1 MAPANMAATTICTSC
16 LRALRHQARKEL
28 QSTSRQQYQ
37 RQSISSIARIP
48 FGNTR
53 AFATSPIQAAKSS
66 PAAKDDPDPEPLI
79 KLPPEYQRKTTTT
92 SSSSTP
98 TDPLKSFA
106 ASVRQSETLRSTTEP
121 YVAYGSTEDLFR
133 ICSQQCSY
141 TIPNALKTP
150 PEPAPKN
157 AALEDVGEG
166 EGWWYAPKSQGGL
179 ALDVTFNTWAQV
191 MFLHMYMLT
200 VRLRMFP
207 AKHARVWHQQLL
219 DHFFYAAE
227 DRMATWHGMAARG
240 VRNRYLKDLLL
251 QYRGVLFSYDE
262 GLIKGDAVLAAAVW
276 RNVFKA
282 DEGADLGDVGLVV
295 AYLRRELQSLG
306 KLEDAKIADAKVQFG
321 DPGTL
326 KKLVETKS
334 PWLGRKFTPEELKGS
349 AEGKSSG

>member
-1 MAPANMAATTICTSC
+1 MAATTICTSC
-16 LRALRHQARKEL
+16 LRALRQQARKEL
-28 QSTSRQQYQ
+28 QSTSRQQY
-37 RQSISSIARIP
+37 RHQSIPSIARLP
-48 FGNTR
+48 LFNTR
-53 AFATSPIQAAKSS
+53 AFATSSIQAVQPPRST
-66 PAAKDDPDPEPLI
+66 AKDDPDPEPLI
-79 KLPPEYQRKTTTT
+79 KLPSEYQRKTTT
-92 SSSSTP
+92 SSSTTS

-106 ASVRQSETLRSTTEP
+106 ASVRQFETLRSTTEP

-133 ICSQQCSY
+133 LCSQQCSY

-166 EGWWYAPKSQGGL
+166 EGWWYAPKGPSGGGL
-179 ALDVTFNTWAQV
+179 GLDVTFNTWAQV

-306 KLEDAKIADAKVQFG
+306 KLEDAKVADAKVQFG

-326 KKLVETKS
+326 KKLLETKS
-334 PWLGRKFTPEELKGS
+334 PWMGRKFTPEELKGS
-349 AEGKSSG
+349 EEGKGSS